1 MTNIEAIFH
10 LALLGMYADGT
21 LTETEDAQINQLLT
35 DLGWEDDTGVRA
47 AFVGN
52 AFARVRAANVSE
64 ESIASFLSTELKP
77 ALSAD
82 GDKERALDCL
92 RRVVA
97 QNGMTSEEHSL
108 VVLAKW
114 ML

>member
-21 LTETEDAQINQLLT
+21 LTEAEDTQINNLLT

-47 AFVGN
+47 ALVGN

-64 ESIASFLSTELKP
+64 ESLAAFLTTELKP
-77 ALSAD
+77 ALSAP
-82 GDKERALDCL
+82 GDKDRAMDCL

-97 QNGMTSEEHSL
+97 QDGVTSEENSL
-108 VVLAKW
+108 MVMVKW